1 VEGMPDTKGLELLVR
16 KQPLTDDDWFS
27 LIEARCS
34 LLKPHLDSFTFSKLG
49 DFNCLR
55 SGLNETHAIWK
66 DNETGTIIGDHRV
79 DLGTQGFFCCPKSS
93 IERIPGSGYQA
104 PLGGVNCPNG
114 KMHIWGFTRYAEWVL
129 VTVEFKVEF
138 KGEPGYKGRGYE
150 RAGRVFIEEADLKT
164 IIAKTRS
171 TPEEIWRELGRAI
184 RNWTERRRELYN
196 KALGIARTVE
206 IEELVLSLRKR

>member
-1 VEGMPDTKGLELLVR
+1 MPDTKGLELLVR

-34 LLKPHLDSFTFSKLG
+34 LLEPHLNSFTFSELG
-49 DFNCLR
+49 NFNCLR
-55 SGLNETHAIWK
+55 SGLNETHAIWM

-79 DLGTQGFFCCPKSS
+79 GLDTQGIFCCPKSS

-104 PLGGVNCPNG
+104 PPGGVSCPDG
-114 KMHIWGFTRYAEWVL
+114 KMHIWGFTRYAEWIL
-129 VTVEFKVEF
+129 ITVEF

-150 RAGRVFIEEADLKT
+150 RAGRVYIEKADLKA
-164 IIAKTRS
+164 IVAKTRS

-184 RNWTERRRELYN
+184 RNWTERRRQLYH
-196 KALGIARTVE
+196 KAREIARTVE
-206 IEELVLSLRKR
+206 IEELVLSLHQK